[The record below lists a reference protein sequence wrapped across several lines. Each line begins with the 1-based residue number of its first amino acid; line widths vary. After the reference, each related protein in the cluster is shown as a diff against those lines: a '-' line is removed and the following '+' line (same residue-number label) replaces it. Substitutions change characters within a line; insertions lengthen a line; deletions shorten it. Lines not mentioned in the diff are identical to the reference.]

1 MDRKYLIRSCEQN
14 ALAGV
19 HTYYPSTRPE
29 NCRTKPACRIPIEAP
44 VKVSALLLEERSL
57 LEQRAHRLL
66 EEEVVERD
74 ELQAMLAGAKP
85 S

>member
-1 MDRKYLIRSCEQN
+1 M
-14 ALAGV
+14 
-19 HTYYPSTRPE
+19 
-29 NCRTKPACRIPIEAP
+29 
-44 VKVSALLLEERSL
+44 KVSALLLEERSL